1 MGMNDTELT
10 ALSSIATLMDEIEQ
24 LRGRI
29 RRLEREKQE
38 LSDQLAFYRRRIA
51 A

>member
-1 MGMNDTELT
+1 MNDHELT
-10 ALSSIATLMDEIEQ
+10 ALPSIARLMDEMEE
-24 LRGRI
+24 LRRRI

-38 LSDQLAFYRRRIA
+38 LSEQLAFYRRRIA